1 MQTIEL
7 LFIITSIVGLIFMM
21 MANVTSHLLFKTL
34 KKSHASYYKSIGEPD
49 SLIFSKL
56 SDTEEDFVRNY
67 IRLIRGG
74 WYMWRLVIKGVPGNF
89 PKGVRLR
96 NLTRLVRLISAVSF
110 ALWLIAVI
118 LGYFFYLSIK

>member
-7 LFIITSIVGLIFMM
+7 LFVVTFIVGFIFMA
-21 MANVTSHLLFKTL
+21 MATVISHLLFRRL
-34 KKSHASYYKSIGEPD
+34 KKSYASYYKSIGEPD

-67 IRLIRGG
+67 IRLMKGG
-74 WYMWRLVIKGVPGNF
+74 WYTWRLVIKGIPKDS

-96 NLTRLVRLISAVSF
+96 NLMRLVRIISTVTF
-110 ALWLIAVI
+110 VLWFTAVI
-118 LGYFFYLSIK
+118 LGYFFYLSTK